1 MVWWKFGAGINK
13 GFLAIL
19 AIFVL
24 QIKVFLRYI
33 EFLWERLFLVR
44 GGDKKCGEYKNKNWV
59 GIWDLINIRGTIFD
73 EKKW

>member
-1 MVWWKFGAGINK
+1 MVRWKFGVGINK

-19 AIFVL
+19 VL

-73 EKKW
+73 EKKC